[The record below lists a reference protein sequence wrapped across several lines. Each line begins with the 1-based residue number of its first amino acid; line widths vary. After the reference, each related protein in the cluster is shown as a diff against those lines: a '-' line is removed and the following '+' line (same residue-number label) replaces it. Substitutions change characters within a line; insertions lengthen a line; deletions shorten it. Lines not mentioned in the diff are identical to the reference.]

1 MAGSQA
7 RAVVAVEVLEE
18 QDVILP
24 LGIGLELLRTSVH
37 WPTAGFIPQE
47 DPLQTIGYFPGYL
60 EQVHQL
66 ARAGGT
72 PDLEIVSVIQIEL
85 KQRTNEQRIH
95 RHPDWPAPV
104 GVAAEHAGVGFSRK
118 VIHAVFLTLDVYHV
132 GMLVV
137 IFGERPD
144 PIGTE
149 ELVLIQHAC
158 QNPPQPI
165 LIHKCNYAALTI
177 SEMTGPG
184 YM

>member
-7 RAVVAVEVLEE
+7 RAVVAVEVLKE
-18 QDVILP
+18 QQVVLP

-72 PDLEIVSVIQIEL
+72 LDLKVVAVEQIEL

-95 RHPDWPAPV
+95 RHPDWAAPV
-104 GVAAEHAGVGFSRK
+104 GVAAEHAAVGFSRK
-118 VIHAVFLTLDVYHV
+118 VIHAVFLTLDVDDIGMV
-132 GMLVV
+132 GM
-137 IFGERPD
+137 IFGERPN
-144 PIGTE
+144 PIRAE
-149 ELVLIQHAC
+149 ELVFIEHAC
-158 QNPPQPI
+158 QNP
-165 LIHKCNYAALTI
+165 A
-177 SEMTGPG
+177 
-184 YM
+184 

>member
-47 DPLQTIGYFPGYL
+47 DPFQTIGYLPGYL

-72 PDLEIVSVIQIEL
+72 LDLKVVAVVQIEL

-95 RHPDWPAPV
+95 RHPDWAAPV
-104 GVAAEHAGVGFSRK
+104 GVAAEHARVEVSRK
-118 VIHAVFLTLDVYHV
+118 VIHAVFLTLDVDDIGMV
-132 GMLVV
+132 GMVA
-137 IFGERPD
+137 GERPN
-144 PIGTE
+144 PIRAE
-149 ELVLIQHAC
+149 EFVLI
-158 QNPPQPI
+158 
-165 LIHKCNYAALTI
+165 
-177 SEMTGPG
+177 
-184 YM
+184 

>member
-7 RAVVAVEVLEE
+7 RAVVTVEVLEE
-18 QDVILP
+18 EQVILP
-24 LGIGLELLRTSVH
+24 MGIGLELLCTSIH
-37 WPTAGFIPQE
+37 WPPARFIPQE
-47 DPLQTIGYFPGYL
+47 DPLQTIGYLPGYL
-60 EQVHQL
+60 EQIHQL
-66 ARAGGT
+66 ARASGT
-72 PDLEIVSVIQIEL
+72 LDFEVVSVIQIEL

-104 GVAAEHAGVGFSRK
+104 GVAAEHARVGFSRK

-137 IFGERPD
+137 IFGECPD

-158 QNPPQPI
+158 QNPPQPV
-165 LIHKCNYAALTI
+165 LIHKSKYAAFAI
-177 SEMTGPG
+177 S
-184 YM
+184 